1 MPFISAIRWS
11 RSARWREASVFTFSA
26 GALLVTPES
35 QQRGDFRY
43 RKAELGG
50 ASDELKLM
58 NVVIAV
64 VAIAVLAPRS
74 WRQKA
79 DRFVV
84 TDHFRAHPDAAKA
97 VPIFMFAIPLTFPRW
112 EGLARSRK
120 RFNRASPS
128 QPRTLH
134 HAVRR
139 PAFALGASSRDDLVR
154 AGAA

>member
-84 TDHFRAHPDAAKA
+84 TDHFRAHPGRCGSRANIHVRNSLDLPT
-97 VPIFMFAIPLTFPRW
+97 V
-112 EGLARSRK
+112 GRSSEIEE
-120 RFNRASPS
+120 AL
-128 QPRTLH
+128 QPRKSIATTDT
-134 HAVRR
+134 APCRPTPRIRTRR
-139 PAFALGASSRDDLVR
+139 LIA
-154 AGAA
+154 